1 MDWTAIGS
9 SLLDKAATAGSFGK
23 GLATGLGQGVVS
35 TAEGLWSLGK
45 GAVTSTAKLTTDP
58 AYREAA
64 FNQASAMAH
73 SAADYGG
80 KLIDDSVTREQAYEK
95 VLSLAASLKQQY
107 TDVRDQAE
115 REGKLAEFYGQVA
128 GRGGFEVGM
137 FLVPAA
143 KLAAVGKA
151 AEGAEAAKVMRAA
164 EVAGTLGDARA
175 AEVVQGCKAASAAAK
190 VVEVRAASA
199 INEAMVAAGR
209 LPAWKSGTEVVT
221 EVVPAG
227 TEFQMVVS
235 EAQAQALMRGKPA
248 FGSFATSE
256 AVSSQA
262 YARDKL
268 VILEEFKDDVSRVVT
283 VETTAE
289 QTIQRG
295 ISGPLTNA
303 SGLIYGGGVQQVE
316 FIGNKALKFVGSVT
330 SLPVK

>member
-9 SLLDKAATAGSFGK
+9 SLLNNAATAGSFGK
-23 GLATGLGQGVVS
+23 GLATGAGQGLAS

-45 GAVTSTAKLTTDP
+45 GAVTDAAKLATDP
-58 AYREAA
+58 AYREAT

-73 SAADYGG
+73 STADYGG
-80 KLIDDSVTREQAYEK
+80 KLIDDPVTREQAYEE
-95 VLSLAASLKQQY
+95 VQHLAGSLKQQY
-107 TDVRDQAE
+107 TAARDLAE
-115 REGKLAEFYGQVA
+115 REGRLAEFYGQVA

-137 FLVPAA
+137 FLVPVS

-151 AEGAEAAKVMRAA
+151 AEGAEVARVA
-164 EVAGTLGDARA
+164 EVASALGDVRA

-190 VVEVRAASA
+190 VVDVRSAEAA
-199 INEAMVAAGR
+199 NEAMVTAGR
-209 LPAWKSGTEVVT
+209 LPAWMAGTEVVT

-227 TEFQMVVS
+227 TKFQMVVS
-235 EAQAQALMRGKPA
+235 EGQAQALMRGRPA
-248 FGSFATSE
+248 FGGFATSE
-256 AVSSQA
+256 AVSSQT

-268 VILEEFKDDVSRVVT
+268 VILEEFKDDVSRVVS

-303 SGLIYGGGVQQVE
+303 LGQTYGGGVQQVE
-316 FIGNKALKFVGSVT
+316 FIGDKALKLIGTAT